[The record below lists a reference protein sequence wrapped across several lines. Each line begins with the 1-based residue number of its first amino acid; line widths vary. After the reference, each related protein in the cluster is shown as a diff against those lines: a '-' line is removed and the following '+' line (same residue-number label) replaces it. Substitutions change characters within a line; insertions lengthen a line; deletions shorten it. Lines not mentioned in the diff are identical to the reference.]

1 MVEKG
6 LEIWKL
12 DKKINDSIYINQI
25 REIQVHQKNIL
36 FHFFFFFFFRK
47 KNHRYRIDGRL
58 EKKRKNTNLLA
69 WGADFSAP
77 RSATEAK
84 PVPAGS
90 GG

>member
-36 FHFFFFFFFRK
+36 FHFFFFFFFS
-47 KNHRYRIDGRL
+47 
-58 EKKRKNTNLLA
+58 EK
-69 WGADFSAP
+69 
-77 RSATEAK
+77 
-84 PVPAGS
+84 
-90 GG
+90 